1 MIPSSF
7 CLATLVIFFQLQDFD
22 FLFMGARM
30 PCCFSRVQLFP
41 MDCSPPGSSVHGI
54 LQPRILKGVVM
65 PSPQGDLPDTGS
77 ESASVMSPELVGKFF
92 TTSTT
97 WEALSSGSHLTISPL
112 CLISFVASAKKS
124 LVQALTPQNLT

>member
-1 MIPSSF
+1 
-7 CLATLVIFFQLQDFD
+7 
-22 FLFMGARM
+22 
-30 PCCFSRVQLFP
+30 
-41 MDCSPPGSSVHGI
+41 
-54 LQPRILKGVVM
+54 M